1 MASGDDV
8 TGVGI
13 CLPQLGSHVTS
24 GVIRDFAIKAEELG
38 YSGLWVQDHFMY
50 PLSPARGYGG
60 KGVMPPEQYRSVY
73 APTET
78 LAYVAAVTSRVRLGT
93 SILVAGNHWPVPLA
107 QRLATIDQMSHGR
120 LVAGLGVGWS
130 AEEHAAAGTEVTT
143 RGRRMD
149 DFVPALL
156 ACWGDDPVSY
166 DGPIFTIPLSYV
178 DPKPVQRPRPLL
190 LSGMWSADGLART
203 AKWFDAWNPAGLKPT
218 KVAEMIEYMNG
229 LRDPAQAPLQVFS
242 RSFVQ
247 APLTPRQ
254 DDADV
259 LRRLVSDAEAA
270 RQNGYVELTLEHNF
284 WEGIESPADWI
295 ALLDRFLPVLDAVRG

>member
-1 MASGDDV
+1 MASGSVV

-13 CLPQLGSHVTS
+13 CLPQLGRHVTAEI
-24 GVIRDFAIKAEELG
+24 VRDFAVKAEEMG

-50 PLSPARGYGG
+50 PLSPSRGYGG
-60 KGVMPPEQYRSVY
+60 EGVMPPTQYQSVY
-73 APTET
+73 APLET
-78 LAYVAAVTSRVRLGT
+78 LAFVSAVTSRVRLGT

-107 QRLATIDQMSHGR
+107 QRLATIDQMSNGR

-130 AEEHAAAGTEVTT
+130 AEEHAASGTDVAT

-166 DGPIFTIPLSYV
+166 DGPIFTIPRSYV
-178 DPKPVQRPRPLL
+178 DPKPVQRPRPTL
-190 LSGMWSADGLART
+190 LSGMWSTDGLLRT
-203 AKWFDAWNPAGLKPT
+203 ARWFDAWNPAGLKPS
-218 KVAEMIEYMNG
+218 KVAEMVEHMNG
-229 LRDPAQAPLQVFS
+229 LRTSEQAPLQVFS

-247 APLTPRQ
+247 APLTPRR

-259 LRRLVSDAEAA
+259 MNRLIADAEGA
-270 RQNGYVELTLEHNF
+270 RENGYVEVTLEHNF
-284 WEGIESPADWI
+284 WDGIEKPSDWLS
-295 ALLDRFLPVLDAVRG
+295 ALDRFAPVLEAARG